1 MRLRN
6 VRGDGTEEEAG
17 SESTQGDRN
26 CGEVVAF
33 AISSAEPGSGLSC
46 AMAWPIQNAS
56 VRSESRP
63 MMRTDHLCGVECA
76 QCRGRRA
83 SWYLGPADAWALRDR

>member
-6 VRGDGTEEEAG
+6 ARGEGTEEEAG
-17 SESTQGDRN
+17 SEATQGDRN

-46 AMAWPIQNAS
+46 ATGVAHAEREGEKREP
-56 VRSESRP
+56 
-63 MMRTDHLCGVECA
+63 TDAAH
-76 QCRGRRA
+76 
-83 SWYLGPADAWALRDR
+83 

>member
-6 VRGDGTEEEAG
+6 ARGEGTEEEAG
-17 SESTQGDRN
+17 SEATQGDRN

-46 AMAWPIQNAS
+46 AMA
-56 VRSESRP
+56 
-63 MMRTDHLCGVECA
+63 
-76 QCRGRRA
+76 
-83 SWYLGPADAWALRDR
+83 